1 MTTASITP
9 TDIRLRDNVVR
20 QLDWSPEVDASS
32 VGVAAK
38 DGVVTLTGFV
48 DSFTGKLAAERVVKQ
63 VRGVRAVANDI
74 VVRLVVDRT
83 DADIAHDA
91 TQALQLRP
99 GIADNVQTVVHSGH
113 VTLTGTVEWL
123 FQKEQAEHA
132 VRHVRGVRGVIN
144 HINVNAKAG
153 IRDVHRRIVR
163 ALHRNAD
170 VDSRCIDVS
179 VSNNVVTLKGTVR
192 SWMQRQA
199 AEEAAAS
206 APGIRRVDNEI
217 IVEPVEAHEEPNFET
232 ADEIC

>member
-20 QLDWSPEVDASS
+20 QLDWSPEVDASA

-74 VVRLVVDRT
+74 IVRLPVDRT

-91 TQALQLRP
+91 AQALQLRP
-99 GIADNVQTVVHSGH
+99 GIADNVQIVVHSGH

-123 FQKEQAEHA
+123 FQNEQAEHA
-132 VRHVRGVRGVIN
+132 VRHVRGVRGVILFIN

-163 ALHRNAD
+163 TLHHNAD
-170 VDSRCIDVS
+170 VDSRTHRC
-179 VSNNVVTLKGTVR
+179 
-192 SWMQRQA
+192 QRQQRRCDIEGNGRA
-199 AEEAAAS
+199 RGCSAMPPSEAAA
-206 APGIRRVDNEI
+206 
-217 IVEPVEAHEEPNFET
+217 
-232 ADEIC
+232 

>member
-9 TDIRLRDNVVR
+9 TDIRLRENVVR
-20 QLDWSPEVDASS
+20 QLDWSPEVDASA

-83 DADIAHDA
+83 DADIAQDA

-153 IRDVHRRIVR
+153 TRDVHRRIVR